1 MCEVCEVR
9 TWGRFATRVFCS
21 GSSGSGSRAGLA
33 LSVIL
38 RGRGA
43 IARSAGC
50 AAARAVRGAAGGT
63 IADPAGAVA
72 PAFGSSTLGA
82 ASGGKTGGEG
92 ITGNSSSLTGGL
104 DCLWPELSPG
114 AMAEVMSPSFP
125 GGIAGCGSDVCSM
138 ERSAGAGSTDEAG
151 ASVAVAAPG
160 VAACVS
166 ALAGASD
173 PVTAWVLVL
182 AGNGSAVL
190 LSS

>member
-1 MCEVCEVR
+1 MC

-21 GSSGSGSRAGLA
+21 GSSGSGSRTALA

-43 IARSAGC
+43 IARSVGC
-50 AAARAVRGAAGGT
+50 AAARAARGAAGGM
-63 IADPAGAVA
+63 IAEPAGAVA

-138 ERSAGAGSTDEAG
+138 ERSAGAEAG

>member
-1 MCEVCEVR
+1 MC

-38 RGRGA
+38 RGRSA

-50 AAARAVRGAAGGT
+50 AAARAARGAAGGA
-63 IADPAGAVA
+63 IAEPAGAVA
-72 PAFGSSTLGA
+72 PAFRSSRLGA
-82 ASGGKTGGEG
+82 ASGGKTGGGG
-92 ITGNSSSLTGGL
+92 ITGSSSSPTGGL
-104 DCLWPELSPG
+104 DCLWSELSLG
-114 AMAEVMSPSFP
+114 AMAEVVSPSFP
-125 GGIAGCGSDVCSM
+125 GGIAGCGSDACSM

-160 VAACVS
+160 VCVS